1 MAVFFDMFW
10 AVIGALV
17 ASALAQFGIG
27 VDSAEDRASATP
39 VHRTARP
46 PVSPASNASGAKRA
60 DAGYVV
66 VRLHAAPQA
75 EQKGA

>member
-17 ASALAQFGIG
+17 ASILAQFGIG
-27 VDSAEDRASATP
+27 VDSGEDRASATP

-46 PVSPASNASGAKRA
+46 AAAPASAPSGARRA
-60 DAGYVV
+60 EAGYVV